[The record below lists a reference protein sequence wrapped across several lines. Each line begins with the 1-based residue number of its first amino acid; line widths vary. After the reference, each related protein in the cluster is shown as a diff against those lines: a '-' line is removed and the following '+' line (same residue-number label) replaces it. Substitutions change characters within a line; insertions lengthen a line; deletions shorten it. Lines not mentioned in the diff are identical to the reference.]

1 MFPIEKIKEAKYI
14 SIDTETCDPNLKT
27 YGPGGVRNDGH
38 LAGISIATDNGV
50 NDYYPVGHQ
59 TGNLNKEK
67 VKDLMLEIFKS
78 KKTLIFANALYD
90 LEWLMTLDNKLKV
103 DQNSWVYDIQII
115 EPLLDENNRKYS
127 LNNLSQKYLREEKYE
142 DQINM
147 EVSNRFGKRAKV
159 KENLWKLH
167 PSYVKGYA
175 MEDARLTLEV
185 FKEQMARIKSDKIE
199 DIVEFE
205 SKLIPLLLDTRLKGV
220 RVAQDRAETL
230 YTELKQKQELFQ
242 KKLNK
247 RASTDIN
254 VWANAS
260 IKRAYDKESIK
271 YTYTDKGTPS
281 FTQAWLEVQ
290 KDPISKCVLEIRKL
304 DKIRN
309 TFIKNMIME
318 KATKGRIHCQFHSTG
333 TVTGRFSSSN
343 PNLQQVPAR
352 DQELA
357 PLIRDLFLPEEGED
371 WVCADY
377 AQQEPR
383 VLVHYA
389 SLKNI
394 DSALIARDSYHQDEN
409 TDFHQMVADMAE
421 IPRKQAKTINLG
433 LFYGMG
439 QKKLAQELE
448 LDEETA
454 RSLFKK
460 YHSKVPFVRTISN
473 QVSNI
478 ASTRGYIK
486 TLLGR
491 KRRFNLWEPVDSF
504 GEKAFPYSQAAA
516 TYHKQKLKRAYT
528 HKALNA
534 LIQGSAAD
542 ITKAAMYQIYK
553 AGLLNDINLLLTVHD
568 ELDFSIAPDKHKCLD
583 EAIQIMKSCIKLEVP
598 LQVDV
603 ERGSTWGTIK

>member
-1 MFPIEKIKEAKYI
+1 MIDIKKLQASKYI
-14 SIDTETCDPNLKT
+14 ALDTETCDPNLKT
-27 YGPGGVRNDGH
+27 HGPGGVRNDGH
-38 LAGISIATDNGV
+38 LAGISIATDNGL
-50 NDYYPVGHQ
+50 NDYFPVGHQ
-59 TGNLNKEK
+59 TGNLNGHHI
-67 VKDLMLEIFKS
+67 KDLLDIILKLN
-78 KKTLIFANALYD
+78 KPLIFANALYD
-90 LEWLMTLDNKLKV
+90 LEWLRAFHPKFKV
-103 DQNSWVYDIQII
+103 DQNSRVYDIQVI

-127 LNNLSQKYLREEKYE
+127 LNNLSKKYLKEEKYE

-147 EVSNRFGKRAKV
+147 EVMTRFGKRAKV
-159 KENLWKLH
+159 KESLWKLH
-167 PSYVKGYA
+167 PNYVKGYA

-185 FKEQMARIKSDKIE
+185 FKKQMIYVQNEKIE
-199 DIVEFE
+199 EIVEFE
-205 SKLIPLLLDTRLKGV
+205 SKLIPLLLDMRLKGV
-220 RVAQDRAETL
+220 RVAQDKAETL
-230 YTELKQKQELFQ
+230 YIKLKQKQELSQ
-242 KKLNK
+242 KILNK

-254 VWANAS
+254 VWANTS
-260 IKRAYDKESIK
+260 IKRAYDKENIK

-281 FTQAWLEVQ
+281 FTQGWLEIQ
-290 KDPISKCVLEIRKL
+290 KDPISECVLKIRKL

-357 PLIRDLFLPEEGED
+357 PLIRQLFIPEEGEE

-394 DSALIARDSYHQDEN
+394 DSAITARDNYHQDEN

-421 IPRKQAKTINLG
+421 IPRKQAKTINLA

-439 QKKLAQELE
+439 QKKLAKELG

-454 RSLFKK
+454 KNLFIK

-473 QVSNI
+473 QVSSI

-491 KRRFNLWEPVDSF
+491 KRRFNLWEPADSF
-504 GEKAFPYSQAAA
+504 GEKAFPYSLA
-516 TYHKQKLKRAYT
+516 TVEYHKQKLKRAFT

-534 LIQGSAAD
+534 LIQGSSAD

-553 AGLLNDINLLLTVHD
+553 AGLLKDLNLLLTVHD
-568 ELDFSIAPDKHKCLD
+568 ELDFSVSQDKQKCLD
-583 EAIQIMKSCIKLEVP
+583 EAIQVMKNCIKLEVP

-603 ERGSTWGTIK
+603 ERGSSWGTVK

>member
-1 MFPIEKIKEAKYI
+1 MIDIKKLQSSKYI
-14 SIDTETCDPNLKT
+14 ALDTETCDPNLKT
-27 YGPGGVRNDGH
+27 HGPGGVRNDGH
-38 LAGISIATDNGV
+38 LAGISIATDNGL
-50 NDYYPVGHQ
+50 NDYFPVGHQ
-59 TGNLNKEK
+59 TGNLNARHIQ
-67 VKDLMLEIFKS
+67 DLLDIILKLN
-78 KKTLIFANALYD
+78 KPLIFANALYD
-90 LEWLMTLDNKLKV
+90 LEWLRSFHSKFKV
-103 DQNSWVYDIQII
+103 DQNSRVYDIQVI

-127 LNNLSQKYLREEKYE
+127 LNNLSKKYLKEEKYE
-142 DQINM
+142 DQINI
-147 EVSNRFGKRAKV
+147 EVMTRFGKRAKV
-159 KENLWKLH
+159 KESLWKLH
-167 PSYVKGYA
+167 PNYVKGYA
-175 MEDARLTLEV
+175 VEDARLTLEV
-185 FKEQMARIKSDKIE
+185 FKKQMIYVQNEKIE
-199 DIVEFE
+199 EIVEFE
-205 SKLIPLLLDTRLKGV
+205 SKLIPLLLDMRLKGV
-220 RVAQDRAETL
+220 RVSSAKAETL
-230 YTELKQKQELFQ
+230 YNELKQKQELSQ
-242 KKLNK
+242 KILNK

-260 IKRAYDKESIK
+260 IKRAYDKENIK

-281 FTQAWLEVQ
+281 FTQGWLEIQ
-290 KDPISKCVLEIRKL
+290 KDPISECVLKIRKL

-357 PLIRDLFLPEEGED
+357 PLIRQLFIPEEGEE

-394 DSALIARDSYHQDEN
+394 DSALVAKDNYHQDEN

-421 IPRKQAKTINLG
+421 IPRKQAKTINLA

-439 QKKLAQELE
+439 QKKLAKELG

-454 RSLFKK
+454 KNLFIK

-473 QVSNI
+473 QVSSI

-491 KRRFNLWEPVDSF
+491 KRRFNLWEPADSF
-504 GEKAFPYSQAAA
+504 GEKAFPYSLA
-516 TYHKQKLKRAYT
+516 TVEYHKQKLKRAFT

-534 LIQGSAAD
+534 LIQGSSAD

-553 AGLLNDINLLLTVHD
+553 AGLLKDLNLLLTVHD
-568 ELDFSIAPDKHKCLD
+568 ELDFSVSQDKQKCLD
-583 EAIQIMKSCIKLEVP
+583 EAIQVMKNCIKLEVP

-603 ERGSTWGTIK
+603 ERGSSWGTVK

>member
-27 YGPGGVRNDGH
+27 HGPGGVRNDGH

-185 FKEQMARIKSDKIE
+185 FKKQMARIKSDKIE

-460 YHSKVPFVRTISN
+460 YHSKVPFVKIISN

-603 ERGSTWGTIK
+603 ERGLTWGTIK

>member
-1 MFPIEKIKEAKYI
+1 
-14 SIDTETCDPNLKT
+14 
-27 YGPGGVRNDGH
+27 
-38 LAGISIATDNGV
+38 
-50 NDYYPVGHQ
+50 
-59 TGNLNKEK
+59 
-67 VKDLMLEIFKS
+67 
-78 KKTLIFANALYD
+78 
-90 LEWLMTLDNKLKV
+90 
-103 DQNSWVYDIQII
+103 
-115 EPLLDENNRKYS
+115 
-127 LNNLSQKYLREEKYE
+127 
-142 DQINM
+142 
-147 EVSNRFGKRAKV
+147 
-159 KENLWKLH
+159 
-167 PSYVKGYA
+167 
-175 MEDARLTLEV
+175 
-185 FKEQMARIKSDKIE
+185 
-199 DIVEFE
+199 
-205 SKLIPLLLDTRLKGV
+205 
-220 RVAQDRAETL
+220 
-230 YTELKQKQELFQ
+230 
-242 KKLNK
+242 
-247 RASTDIN
+247 
-254 VWANAS
+254 
-260 IKRAYDKESIK
+260 
-271 YTYTDKGTPS
+271 
-281 FTQAWLEVQ
+281 
-290 KDPISKCVLEIRKL
+290 
-304 DKIRN
+304 
-309 TFIKNMIME
+309 MIME

-394 DSALIARDSYHQDEN
+394 DSALTARDNYHQDEN

-439 QKKLAQELE
+439 QKKLARELG

-568 ELDFSIAPDKHKCLD
+568 ELDFSIAPNKQKCLN

>member
-27 YGPGGVRNDGH
+27 HGPGGVRNDGH

-185 FKEQMARIKSDKIE
+185 FKKQMARVKSDKIE

-205 SKLIPLLLDTRLKGV
+205 NKLIPLLFDTRLKGV

-290 KDPISKCVLEIRKL
+290 KDSISKCVLEIRKL

>member
-1 MFPIEKIKEAKYI
+1 MLNLKKLQAAKYI
-14 SIDTETCDPNLKT
+14 ALDTETCDPNLKT
-27 YGPGGVRNDGH
+27 HGPGGVRNDGH
-38 LAGISIATDNGV
+38 LAGISIATDNGI
-50 NDYYPVGHQ
+50 NDYFPVGHQ
-59 TGNLNKEK
+59 TGNLNSYKIRELLDIILK
-67 VKDLMLEIFKS
+67 LDKP
-78 KKTLIFANALYD
+78 LIFANALYD
-90 LEWLMTLDNKLKV
+90 LEWLRSFHPKFKV
-103 DQNSWVYDIQII
+103 DQNGKIYDIQVI

-147 EVSNRFGKRAKV
+147 EVTTRFGKRANV
-159 KENLWKLH
+159 KANLWKLH
-167 PSYVKGYA
+167 PNYVKGYA

-185 FKEQMARIKSDKIE
+185 FKKQMVYVQNEKIE
-199 DIVEFE
+199 EIVDFE
-205 SKLIPLLLDTRLKGV
+205 SKLIPLLLDMRLKGV
-220 RVAQDRAETL
+220 RVAQDKAETL
-230 YTELKQKQELFQ
+230 YIELKQKQVLAQ
-242 KKLNK
+242 GKLN
-247 RASTDIN
+247 RVAGTDVN
-254 VWANAS
+254 VWASAS
-260 IKRAYDKESIK
+260 IKKAYDKENIK
-271 YTYTDKGTPS
+271 YNHTKKGTPS
-281 FTQAWLEVQ
+281 FVQAWLETQ
-290 KDPISKCVLEIRKL
+290 NDIISQSILKIRKL

-352 DQELA
+352 DQEFA
-357 PLIRDLFLPEEGED
+357 PLIRKLFIPEEGEE

-389 SLKNI
+389 SLKKI
-394 DSALIARDSYHQDEN
+394 DSALIVRDNYQKDEH
-409 TDFHQMVADMAE
+409 TDFHQMVADMAG
-421 IPRKQAKTINLG
+421 IPRKQAKTINLA

-439 QKKLAQELE
+439 QKKLAKELE
-448 LDEETA
+448 LDDETA
-454 RSLFKK
+454 QILFKK

-473 QVSNI
+473 QVASL

-504 GEKAFPYSQAAA
+504 GEKALPYPLA
-516 TYHKQKLKRAYT
+516 TAEYHKQKLKRAYT

-534 LIQGSAAD
+534 LIQGSSAD

-553 AGLLNDINLLLTVHD
+553 AGLLKDLTLLLTVHD
-568 ELDFSIAPDKHKCLD
+568 ELDFSVAPDKQKCLK
-583 EAIQIMKSCIKLEVP
+583 EAIQVMKNCIKLQVP

-603 ERGSTWGTIK
+603 ERGSSWGTVK

>member
-1 MFPIEKIKEAKYI
+1 
-14 SIDTETCDPNLKT
+14 
-27 YGPGGVRNDGH
+27 
-38 LAGISIATDNGV
+38 
-50 NDYYPVGHQ
+50 
-59 TGNLNKEK
+59 
-67 VKDLMLEIFKS
+67 
-78 KKTLIFANALYD
+78 
-90 LEWLMTLDNKLKV
+90 
-103 DQNSWVYDIQII
+103 
-115 EPLLDENNRKYS
+115 
-127 LNNLSQKYLREEKYE
+127 
-142 DQINM
+142 M

-167 PSYVKGYA
+167 PSYVRGYA

-185 FKEQMARIKSDKIE
+185 FKKQMARVKSDKIE

-205 SKLIPLLLDTRLKGV
+205 NKLIPLLLDMRLKGV

-230 YTELKQKQELFQ
+230 YIELKQKQELSQ

-247 RASTDIN
+247 RANTDIN

-290 KDPISKCVLEIRKL
+290 KDPISECILEIRKL

-318 KATKGRIHCQFHSTG
+318 KATNGRIHCQFHSTG

-352 DQELA
+352 DQNLA

-394 DSALIARDSYHQDEN
+394 DSALTARDNYHQDEN

-439 QKKLAQELE
+439 QKKLAQELG

-504 GEKAFPYSQAAA
+504 GEKAFPYSEAAA
-516 TYHKQKLKRAYT
+516 KYHKQKLKRAYT

-568 ELDFSIAPDKHKCLD
+568 ELDFSIAPDKQKCLD
-583 EAIQIMKSCIKLEVP
+583 EAIQIMKSCVKLEVP
-598 LQVDV
+598 LRVDV